1 MPSPE
6 TSRAGAAT
14 PGRRRAGGRPEG
26 DRLGAA
32 QLARGGFQDSGR
44 AARLLAE
51 VLERMEAAEDD
62 EAGATAGT
70 DADDATDR
78 TDDQQ
83 EGTAAD
89 TEADVSAGTAPG
101 PRAEVDVPG
110 LVADL
115 GAGADPDA
123 ALLLLVRLLDPRSTG
138 ADGTRCDEA
147 TLPVVAAGGE
157 PRRRLLTLLGGSVAL
172 GEGLLRH
179 PEHVPDVA
187 EGRSPEPWTL
197 VEAVRGLTGRAGA
210 DALRVAYRRQLLRV
224 ATADLCSPDPVRLMP
239 AVGGALADLAAA
251 ALEGALLLARAEV
264 EDEESC
270 ALTVVAMGKT
280 GGRELN
286 YLSDVDVIFLAAPQA
301 GAEEAEAVAVGA
313 RLASAVMR
321 ICGDATAEGTLWQVD
336 AALRPEGKNGPLVR
350 SLESHR
356 EYYQRWAKTW
366 EFQALLKARVVA
378 GDGDLGRRWLELVE
392 PLVWEAAGRE
402 NFVGEVQSM
411 RRRVEQHVRRDE
423 VDRQIKLGPGGLR
436 DIEFSVQLLQLV
448 HGRADPALRS
458 RTTLEALAALRD
470 GGYVGREDAHA
481 LDEAYRLLRCLE
493 HRVQLHRMKR
503 THLMPTA
510 EGELRRLGRALGER
524 GDADRA
530 VMQRWKQVRREVR
543 RLHERLFY
551 RPLLSAVARL
561 SYDEARL
568 SPEAARERL
577 AALGFRDPAG
587 AMRHLEALTD
597 GVSRRAT
604 IQRHLLPVMLSWFA
618 DGADPDAGLLAFRRI
633 SDALGTTHWYL
644 GMLRDE
650 GSAAQRLARVLS
662 SSRYAVDLLIRSP
675 ETVALLGDE
684 GELVVPD
691 KQALVARM
699 TAAAR
704 RQESAE
710 EAFASVRSVRA
721 RELVRIVLG
730 DLAAGWDGPQVR
742 QALSDL
748 TDAYLEGALGVATR
762 RVLERRGEDAAAALL
777 LVGMGRLGGREVGYA
792 SDADVMYVYDPLPGA
807 TPELAAEQATDIVAE
822 LRKGLT
828 GAGPD
833 PVLELDAGLRP
844 EGKAGPLVRSL
855 EAYRT
860 YYERWSAGWESQALL
875 RARPVAGDPRLGEAF
890 SEMIRPLR
898 WPDGGIGDDAVRQI
912 RKLKARMEAERLP
925 RGADPRTHLKL
936 GMGGL
941 SDVEW
946 VAQLLQLQHAH
957 DHPGLRTTST
967 IDALRAAG
975 EAGLLSEQDQEP
987 LVHAW
992 CVASQL
998 RDAGIV
1004 WRGRPVDSVPSD
1016 LRDAEGMSRVMRR
1029 GPGTGTS
1036 LAQDWRR
1043 TARHAR
1049 EVVERLLYG
1058 NKPPG
1063 TGGDGETLRRA
1074 TGAPHRGRPDAP
1086 SRDRH
1091 TDGFGRP
1098 RAASPPRDAGHFPP
1112 PRRDPFGREARGR
1125 RGEGGSGPAGP

>member
-1 MPSPE
+1 M
-6 TSRAGAAT
+6 
-14 PGRRRAGGRPEG
+14 
-26 DRLGAA
+26 
-32 QLARGGFQDSGR
+32 ARGGFQDGR
-44 AARLLAE
+44 RAGQLLAE
-51 VLERMEAAEDD
+51 VLERFTAAGAED
-62 EAGATAGT
+62 
-70 DADDATDR
+70 
-78 TDDQQ
+78 Q
-83 EGTAAD
+83 
-89 TEADVSAGTAPG
+89 
-101 PRAEVDVPG
+101 VDVPS
-110 LVADL
+110 LISDL
-115 GAGADPDA
+115 GASADPDG

-138 ADGTRCDEA
+138 ADGSRTDEA
-147 TLPVVAAGGE
+147 TLPVVRGGGE
-157 PRRRLLTLLGGSVAL
+157 PRRRLLALLGGSVAL
-172 GEGLLRH
+172 GESLLRH
-179 PEHVPDVA
+179 PEHVRDVA
-187 EGRSPEPWTL
+187 EGDLPEAWTI
-197 VEAVRGLTGRAGA
+197 VEAVRGRSGRDGA
-210 DALRVAYRRQLLRV
+210 DRLRVAYRRQLLRV
-224 ATADLCSPDPVRLMP
+224 ATADLVSEDPVALMP
-239 AVGGALADLAAA
+239 AVGGALADLASA

-264 EDEESC
+264 AGEDRCDLSIIG
-270 ALTVVAMGKT
+270 MGKT

-286 YLSDVDVIFLAAPQA
+286 YISDVDVIFLARPREDVQEGDAL
-301 GAEEAEAVAVGA
+301 EVGGK
-313 RLASAVMR
+313 LASAVMR
-321 ICGDATAEGTLWQVD
+321 ICGDSTAEGTLWQVD
-336 AALRPEGKNGPLVR
+336 AALRPEGKHGPLVR
-350 SLESHR
+350 SLSSHR

-378 GDGDLGRRWLELVE
+378 GDGDLGRQWLQIVE
-392 PLVWEAAGRE
+392 PMVWEAAGRD
-402 NFVGEVQSM
+402 NFVDEVQSM
-411 RRRVEQHVRRDE
+411 RRRVEQHVKREE

-448 HGRADPALRS
+448 HGRADTGLRS
-458 RTTLEALAALRD
+458 RTTLEALGALRD
-470 GGYVGREDAHA
+470 GGYVGRPDARS

-493 HRVQLHRMKR
+493 HRVQLQRMRR
-503 THLMPTA
+503 THLMPTTEA
-510 EGELRRLGRALGER
+510 ELRSLGRSLGER
-524 GDADRA
+524 GEADRA
-530 VMQRWKQVRREVR
+530 VVQRWKAVRREVR

-561 SYDEARL
+561 SSDEARL

-587 AMRHLEALTD
+587 AMRHLEALTE

-675 ETVALLGDE
+675 ETVSLLGDE
-684 GELVVPD
+684 GELVPPD
-691 KQALVARM
+691 KDGLVARM
-699 TAAAR
+699 TAAAT
-704 RQESAE
+704 RQTSADD
-710 EAFASVRSVRA
+710 AFAAVRSVRA

-730 DLAAGWDGPQVR
+730 DLAAGWEGPKVR

-762 RVLERRGEDAAAALL
+762 RVLARRGEDPAMVMM

-792 SDADVMYVYDPLPGA
+792 SDADVMYVYDVAGEDA
-807 TPELAAEQATDIVAE
+807 DLAAEQAADVVAE
-822 LRKGLT
+822 LRKGLS
-828 GAGPD
+828 GPGPD
-833 PVLELDAGLRP
+833 PVLELDADLRP
-844 EGKAGPLVRSL
+844 EGKGGPLVRSL
-855 EAYRT
+855 EAYRA

-875 RARPVAGDPRLGEAF
+875 RARPVAGDVALGEAF
-890 SEMIRPLR
+890 VEMIEQLR
-898 WPDGGIGDDAVRQI
+898 WPEGGIDPAAVREI

-936 GMGGL
+936 GLGGL

-957 DHPGLRTTST
+957 EHPGLRTTST

-975 EAGLLSEQDQEP
+975 EAGLVREQDEVP
-987 LVHAW
+987 LLEAW

-1029 GPGTGTS
+1029 PPGSGGT

-1043 TARHAR
+1043 TARHSR
-1049 EVVERLLYG
+1049 DVVERLLFG
-1058 NKPPG
+1058 NKPPRPG
-1063 TGGDGETLRRA
+1063 QEAEPDSRTTGRFGSSGERRDHA
-1074 TGAPHRGRPDAP
+1074 
-1086 SRDRH
+1086 SRDRR

-1098 RAASPPRDAGHFPP
+1098 RVVSPPRSAGHFPP
-1112 PRRDPFGREARGR
+1112 PRRDPFGRSTDRR
-1125 RGEGGSGPAGP
+1125 RGEDETGPSGP

>member
-1 MPSPE
+1 MPPPDS
-6 TSRAGAAT
+6 TRSDDADADAAAE
-14 PGRRRAGGRPEG
+14 GRPRGGGRPGGE
-26 DRLGAA
+26 RLGAA
-32 QLARGGFQDSGR
+32 RLARGGFQDSGR
-44 AARLLAE
+44 AGRLLEE
-51 VLERMEAAEDD
+51 VLERLGGPDAE
-62 EAGATAGT
+62 
-70 DADDATDR
+70 
-78 TDDQQ
+78 
-83 EGTAAD
+83 
-89 TEADVSAGTAPG
+89 P
-101 PRAEVDVPG
+101 EVDVTA

-138 ADGTRCDEA
+138 ADGRRCDELA
-147 TLPVVAAGGE
+147 LPVVRAGGE
-157 PRRRLLTLLGGSVAL
+157 PRRRLLSLLGGSAAL
-172 GEGLLRH
+172 GETLLRH
-179 PEHVPDVA
+179 PEHVRDVA
-187 EGRSPEPWTL
+187 EGLSPEPWSI
-197 VEAVRGLTGRAGA
+197 VEAVRGQRGRAGM
-210 DALRVAYRRQLLRV
+210 DALRVAYRCQLLRV
-224 ATADLCSPDPVRLMP
+224 ATADLTSPEPVALLP
-239 AVGGALADLAAA
+239 AVGGALADLASA

-264 EDEESC
+264 EDEQTC

-286 YLSDVDVIFLAAPQA
+286 YISDVDVIFLAAPRS
-301 GAEEAEAVAVGA
+301 GAPESTALAVGG
-313 RLASAVMR
+313 RLATAVMR
-321 ICGDATAEGTLWQVD
+321 ICGESTAEGALWQVD

-350 SLESHR
+350 SLDSHR

-392 PLVWEAAGRE
+392 PMVWEAAGRE
-402 NFVGEVQSM
+402 NFVDEVQSM

-470 GGYVGREDAHA
+470 GGYVGREDAQA

-510 EGELRRLGRALGER
+510 EADLRRLGRSLGDR

-530 VMQRWKQVRREVR
+530 VLQRWKGVRREVR

-561 SYDEARL
+561 SSDEARL
-568 SPEAARERL
+568 SPEAARARL

-587 AMRHLEALTD
+587 AMRHLEALTE

-684 GELVVPD
+684 AELVAPD
-691 KQALVARM
+691 KDALVARM
-699 TAAAR
+699 TAAAT
-704 RQESAE
+704 RQESAG

-721 RELVRIVLG
+721 KELVRIVLG
-730 DLAAGWDGPQVR
+730 DLAAGWEGPLVR

-762 RVLERRGEDAAAALL
+762 RVLARRGEDAAAALL

-792 SDADVMYVYDPLPGA
+792 SDADVMFVYDPLPEA
-807 TPELAAEQATDIVAE
+807 SPELAAEQAVEIVTE

-828 GAGPD
+828 GPGPD

-844 EGKAGPLVRSL
+844 EGRAGPLVRSL
-855 EAYRT
+855 EGYRS

-875 RARPVAGDPRLGEAF
+875 RARPVAGDPGLGEAF
-890 SEMIRPLR
+890 VEMVRPLR
-898 WPDGGIGDDAVRQI
+898 WPDGGIDDAAVREI

-946 VAQLLQLQHAH
+946 VAQLLQLRHAH

-967 IDALRAAG
+967 IDALRAAE

-987 LVHAW
+987 LVQAW

-1029 GPGTGTS
+1029 GPGSGAS

-1058 NKPPG
+1058 NRPPR
-1063 TGGDGETLRRA
+1063 TGGEGASPGRA
-1074 TGAPHRGRPDAP
+1074 GGSPSRTRPDAP
-1086 SRDRH
+1086 SRDRR

-1098 RAASPPRDAGHFPP
+1098 RVASPPRDAGHFPP
-1112 PRRDPFGREARGR
+1112 PRRDPFGRSSRER
-1125 RGEGGSGPAGP
+1125 RGEDGTGPAGP

>member
-1 MPSPE
+1 MS
-6 TSRAGAAT
+6 TSRPSDQAGAA
-14 PGRRRAGGRPEG
+14 RAGREGRASGRPEG
-26 DRLGAA
+26 DRLGAS
-32 QLARGGFQDSGR
+32 QLARGGFEDSRR
-44 AARLLAE
+44 AGQLLTE
-51 VLERMEAAEDD
+51 VLERLAP
-62 EAGATAGT
+62 AG
-70 DADDATDR
+70 
-78 TDDQQ
+78 
-83 EGTAAD
+83 EG
-89 TEADVSAGTAPG
+89 EGGS
-101 PRAEVDVPG
+101 EVDTAD

-115 GAGADPDA
+115 GSSADPDA

-138 ADGTRCDEA
+138 ARGERTDA
-147 TLPVVAAGGE
+147 LTLPVVRAGGA
-157 PRRRLLTLLGGSVAL
+157 PRRRLLALLGGSVAL
-172 GEGLLRH
+172 GESLLRH
-179 PEHVPDVA
+179 PEHIEDVA
-187 EGRSPEPWTL
+187 EGGSPEAWAI
-197 VEAVRGLTGRAGA
+197 VEAVRGQEGRAGA

-224 ATADLCSPDPVRLMP
+224 ATADLTSDDPVALLP
-239 AVGGALADLAAA
+239 AVGGALADLASA

-264 EDEESC
+264 PGEEQC
-270 ALTVVAMGKT
+270 DLAIVGMGKT

-286 YLSDVDVIFLAAPQA
+286 YLSDVDVIFLAAPRQGEEESQA
-301 GAEEAEAVAVGA
+301 LAVGA

-321 ICGDATAEGTLWQVD
+321 ICGESSAEGSLWQVD
-336 AALRPEGKNGPLVR
+336 AALRPEGRHGPLVR
-350 SLESHR
+350 SLASHR

-378 GDGDLGRRWLELVE
+378 GDGDLGRRWLEIVE
-392 PLVWEAAGRE
+392 PLVWEAAGRD
-402 NFVGEVQSM
+402 NFVDDVQSM
-411 RRRVEQHVRRDE
+411 RRRVEQHVKREE

-448 HGRADPALRS
+448 HGRADSGLRS

-503 THLMPTA
+503 THLMPT
-510 EGELRRLGRALGER
+510 GEADLRRLGRALGER
-524 GDADRA
+524 GEADKA
-530 VMQRWKQVRREVR
+530 VLTRWKGVRREVR

-561 SYDEARL
+561 SSDEARL

-587 AMRHLEALTD
+587 AMRHLEALTE

-618 DGADPDAGLLAFRRI
+618 DGADPDAGLLAFRQI

-684 GELVVPD
+684 GELMTPD
-691 KQALVARM
+691 KDALVARM
-699 TAAAR
+699 TAAAV

-730 DLAAGWDGPQVR
+730 DLAAGWEGPQVR

-762 RVLERRGEDAAAALL
+762 RVLARRGEEAAAAVLV
-777 LVGMGRLGGREVGYA
+777 VGMGRLGGREVGYA
-792 SDADVMYVYDPLPGA
+792 SDADVMYVYDTLPGA
-807 TPELAAEQATDIVAE
+807 DPERAAEQATAIITE

-828 GAGPD
+828 GTGPD
-833 PVLELDAGLRP
+833 PVLELDAALRP

-855 EAYRT
+855 EGYRS

-875 RARPVAGDPRLGEAF
+875 RARPVAGDPALGEAF
-890 SEMIRPLR
+890 TEMIRPLR
-898 WPDGGIGDDAVRQI
+898 WPEGGIEDSAVREI
-912 RKLKARMEAERLP
+912 RTLKARMEAERLP

-936 GMGGL
+936 GLGGL

-946 VAQLLQLQHAH
+946 VAQLLQLRHAH

-975 EAGLLSEQDQEP
+975 DAGLLSEQDRAP
-987 LVHAW
+987 LLEAW
-992 CVASQL
+992 SVASQL

-1004 WRGRPVDSVPSD
+1004 WRGRPVDSVPSN

-1029 GPGTGTS
+1029 GPGSGAS

-1043 TARHAR
+1043 TARHSR

-1058 NKPPG
+1058 NRPPR
-1063 TGGDGETLRRA
+1063 TGVEGEPAQRQARP
-1074 TGAPHRGRPDAP
+1074 GAPGRRPDAP
-1086 SRDRH
+1086 SRDRR

-1098 RAASPPRDAGHFPP
+1098 RVASPPRAADHYPP
-1112 PRRDPFGREARGR
+1112 PRRDPFGRSERRR
-1125 RGEGGSGPAGP
+1125 RGEGGAGPAGP

>member
-1 MPSPE
+1 VPSPE

-14 PGRRRAGGRPEG
+14 PGRPRAGGRPEG

-51 VLERMEAAEDD
+51 VLERIAAADGG
-62 EAGATAGT
+62 AGA
-70 DADDATDR
+70 
-78 TDDQQ
+78 
-83 EGTAAD
+83 AAD
-89 TEADVSAGTAPG
+89 TDAADIGTDSAGQGHADQHDDTGTAPA

-147 TLPVVAAGGE
+147 TLPVVASGGE

-187 EGRSPEPWTL
+187 EGRAPEPWTV

-251 ALEGALLLARAEV
+251 ALEGASLLARAEV

-378 GDGDLGRRWLELVE
+378 GDGELGQRWLDIVE
-392 PLVWEAAGRE
+392 PMVWDAAGRD
-402 NFVGEVQSM
+402 NFVDEVQSM

-448 HGRADPALRS
+448 HGRADPSLRS

-503 THLMPTA
+503 THLVPT
-510 EGELRRLGRALGER
+510 GEADLRRLGRALGER

-684 GELVVPD
+684 GELVAPD

-699 TAAAR
+699 TAAAT

-807 TPELAAEQATDIVAE
+807 TPKLAAEQATDIVAE

-828 GAGPD
+828 GTGPD

-855 EAYRT
+855 EGYRT

-1049 EVVERLLYG
+1049 EVVERLFYG

-1112 PRRDPFGREARGR
+1112 PRRDPFGRESRGR

>member
-14 PGRRRAGGRPEG
+14 PGRPRAGGRPEG

-51 VLERMEAAEDD
+51 VLERIAAPDGG
-62 EAGATAGT
+62 AGA
-70 DADDATDR
+70 
-78 TDDQQ
+78 
-83 EGTAAD
+83 AAD
-89 TEADVSAGTAPG
+89 TDAADIGTDSAGQGHADQHDDAGTAPA

-147 TLPVVAAGGE
+147 TLPVVASGGE

-187 EGRSPEPWTL
+187 EGRAPEPWTV

-378 GDGDLGRRWLELVE
+378 GDGELGQRWLDIVE
-392 PLVWEAAGRE
+392 PMVWDAAGRD
-402 NFVGEVQSM
+402 NFVDEVQSM

-503 THLMPTA
+503 THLVPT
-510 EGELRRLGRALGER
+510 GEADLRRLGRALGER

-684 GELVVPD
+684 GELVAPD

-699 TAAAR
+699 TAAAT

-828 GAGPD
+828 GNGPD

-855 EAYRT
+855 EGYRT

-1049 EVVERLLYG
+1049 EVVERLFYG

-1112 PRRDPFGREARGR
+1112 PRRDPFGRESRGR

>member
-1 MPSPE
+1 M
-6 TSRAGAAT
+6 GATA
-14 PGRRRAGGRPEG
+14 
-26 DRLGAA
+26 
-32 QLARGGFQDSGR
+32 LARGGFQDLRR
-44 AARLLAE
+44 AGRLLEE
-51 VLERMEAAEDD
+51 VLGRLRDGGSDDVED
-62 EAGATAGT
+62 
-70 DADDATDR
+70 
-78 TDDQQ
+78 
-83 EGTAAD
+83 
-89 TEADVSAGTAPG
+89 
-101 PRAEVDVPG
+101 VDVAS

-115 GAGADPDA
+115 GATAEPDV

-138 ADGTRCDEA
+138 ADGSRTDET
-147 TLPVVAAGGE
+147 TLPVVRAGGE
-157 PRRRLLTLLGGSVAL
+157 PRQRLLTLLGGSQAL
-172 GEGLLRH
+172 GESLLRH
-179 PEHVPDVA
+179 PEHVRDVA
-187 EGRSPEPWTL
+187 EGELPEAGQI
-197 VEAVRGLTGRAGA
+197 VAAVRGRAGREGA

-224 ATADLCSPDPVRLMP
+224 ATADLVSADPVALLP
-239 AVGGALADLAAA
+239 AVGGALADLASA
-251 ALEGALLLARAEV
+251 ALEAALLLAREEV
-264 EDEESC
+264 DGEQTCDVC
-270 ALTVVAMGKT
+270 IIGMGKT

-286 YLSDVDVIFLAAPQA
+286 YLSDVDVIVLAAPRGDA
-301 GAEEAEAVAVGA
+301 PEREALEVGG

-321 ICGDATAEGTLWQVD
+321 ICGESTAEGSLWQVD
-336 AALRPEGKNGPLVR
+336 AALRPEGKHGPLVR
-350 SLESHR
+350 SLDSHR

-378 GDGDLGRRWLELVE
+378 GDGELGQRWLDIVE
-392 PLVWEAAGRE
+392 PMVWDAAGRD
-402 NFVGEVQSM
+402 NFVDEVQSM
-411 RRRVEQHVRRDE
+411 RRRVEQHVKRDE
-423 VDRQIKLGPGGLR
+423 VERQIKLGPGGLR

-448 HGRADPALRS
+448 HGRADPSLRS

-470 GGYVGREDAHA
+470 GGYVGRVDARS

-503 THLMPTA
+503 THLMPTGEA
-510 EGELRRLGRALGER
+510 ELRRLGRLLGER
-524 GDADRA
+524 GEADRA
-530 VMQRWKQVRREVR
+530 VTQRWKAVRREVR

-561 SYDEARL
+561 SSDEARL
-568 SPEAARERL
+568 STEAARERL

-587 AMRHLEALTD
+587 AMRHLEALTE

-675 ETVALLGDE
+675 ETVSLLGDE
-684 GELVVPD
+684 TELVAPD
-691 KQALVARM
+691 KDALVARM
-699 TAAAR
+699 SAAAQ
-704 RQESAE
+704 RQASAE
-710 EAFASVRSVRA
+710 EAFASVRKVRA

-730 DLAAGWDGPQVR
+730 DLAAGWEGPQVR

-762 RVLERRGEDAAAALL
+762 RVLARREEEAAMVML

-792 SDADVMYVYDPLPGA
+792 SDADVMYVYDVVGDD
-807 TPELAAEQATDIVAE
+807 PELAAQQAGDVIAE
-822 LRKGLT
+822 LRRGLS
-828 GAGPD
+828 GPGPD
-833 PVLELDAGLRP
+833 PVLELDADLRP
-844 EGKAGPLVRSL
+844 EGKGGPLVRSL
-855 EAYRT
+855 EGYRT

-875 RARPVAGDPRLGEAF
+875 RARPVAGDRGLGEAF
-890 SEMIRPLR
+890 TEMVRPLR
-898 WPDGGIGDDAVRQI
+898 WPEGGIGDAAVREI

-936 GMGGL
+936 GLGGL

-957 DHPGLRTTST
+957 EHAGLRTTST

-975 EAGLLSEQDQEP
+975 AAGLLTERDLHLL
-987 LVHAW
+987 LVAW
-992 CVASQL
+992 ATASQL

-1004 WRGRPVDSVPSD
+1004 WRGRAVDSVPSD

-1029 GPGTGTS
+1029 EPGQGAA

-1043 TARHAR
+1043 IARHSR

-1058 NKPPG
+1058 NRPPRHEEAESG
-1063 TGGDGETLRRA
+1063 
-1074 TGAPHRGRPDAP
+1074 DAP
-1086 SRDRH
+1086 TRPRFGGGARRGPPRDRR

-1098 RAASPPRDAGHFPP
+1098 RVSSPPRSAGHFPT
-1112 PRRDPFGREARGR
+1112 PRQDPFGRSRGTR
-1125 RGEGGSGPAGP
+1125 RGEGGSGPTDP